1 MSGLTWGTFYNTDY
15 GCLDDAAEVW
25 AHYMDSAA
33 EIEAKLIEDIP
44 VLKPGAADQERDDFD
59 GETADQVRAQARR
72 ICDLFLDDVDAYA
85 GRIKALLQAAR
96 EDFEA
101 KRGELADLFAE
112 KNVYLT
118 AKGGPGEEHF
128 EVDESSLY
136 NYLSGTGSFQPMNE
150 YEAND
155 YEQRVREQ
163 AVDMSDR
170 FKELMD
176 TVRELDDKYA
186 SDFKALN
193 DDPPALPPYVGS
205 ADFIAKTTAFDIA
218 VLEQMTTSEP
228 PADPN
233 DVNSWWNSLTEDS
246 QQLLIEERP
255 DLVGPTEGIPVV
267 DRDPA
272 NRLLLDDQIA
282 NLEAQIAELDANP
295 DPNSSRYN
303 TDALLREE
311 LTSQLNNLQDLREQ
325 IDGSV
330 KIEDGPELQYY
341 LLDFESTPDGQAVVS
356 VGNPDTA
363 HNVNVYV
370 PGTGAG
376 LDNLNGDLSR
386 AETMTRDAYE
396 YAPAGTE
403 NASILWLDYDAPDD
417 LAQATD
423 TMWADNAASD
433 LSSFTDGLRASA
445 EGEPSNL
452 TMTGHS
458 YGSTTIG
465 IAARDEGLNVDNMIF
480 VGSPGV
486 GVDSAADLNIDPDHV
501 YASRNEEDIIGIARD
516 VDIASAGEG
525 ILYPTVDDEMVHG
538 IDPTSEA
545 FGGQEFSSEATRD
558 GATENHSAY
567 WDDANDI
574 GRKNMALIMTGQ
586 EGIT

>member
-1 MSGLTWGTFYNTDY
+1 MSSLSWETFYNTDY
-15 GCLDDAAEVW
+15 ACLEDAAEVW
-25 AHYMDSAA
+25 SRYIDAA
-33 EIEAKLIEDIP
+33 SEIEAKLIEDIP
-44 VLKPGAADQERDDFD
+44 VLKQGAADQARDDFD

-72 ICDLFLDDVDAYA
+72 ICDLYLDDVDAYA
-85 GRIKALLQAAR
+85 GRIKALLLEAKD
-96 EDFEA
+96 DFES
-101 KRGELADLFAE
+101 KRGDLADLFAE

-176 TVRELDDKYA
+176 TVRELDDKYS

-193 DDPPALPPYVGS
+193 DDPPPLPPYVGS
-205 ADFIAKTTAFDIA
+205 ADFIEKTTAFDIA

-233 DVNSWWNSLTEDS
+233 DVNAWWNSLSEDS

-255 DLVGPTEGIPVV
+255 DLVGPTEGIPVA

-311 LTSQLNNLQDLREQ
+311 LVSQLGNLQDLRER

-330 KIEDGPELQYY
+330 KIEGGPELQYY
-341 LLDFESTPDGQAVVS
+341 LLGFESTPDGQAVVS

-363 HNVNVYV
+363 DNVNVYV

-403 NASILWLDYDAPDD
+403 NASIMWLDYDAPDD

-423 TMWADNAASD
+423 TIWADNAAAD

-486 GVDSAADLNIDPDHV
+486 GVDSAADLNIDPDNV

-538 IDPTSEA
+538 IDPTSDA
-545 FGGQEFSSEATRD
+545 FGGQEFTSEATRD
-558 GATENHSAY
+558 GAKENHSAY
-567 WDDANDI
+567 WDEANDI
-574 GRKNMALIMTGQ
+574 GRRNMALIMTGQ